1 MKKCIRIV
9 CIILLCILF
18 AGCDAV
24 GEIWVRY
31 NENIRAYPTSG
42 TYTNEQLA
50 LSFSF
55 TSGENTVKYP
65 DGTVERI
72 NVLRSCE
79 FVNDDFSFKVRYQ
92 WDQWEDILYLKIT
105 SYSGDYEQGRKYA
118 FRVET

>member
-1 MKKCIRIV
+1 MLSHIQNKTACVGKPIIYSKGADRQMKKCIRIV

-65 DGTVERI
+65 DG
-72 NVLRSCE
+72 
-79 FVNDDFSFKVRYQ
+79 
-92 WDQWEDILYLKIT
+92 
-105 SYSGDYEQGRKYA
+105 QGK
-118 FRVET
+118 